1 MKILLIEPYAERNKV
16 RKLIPV
22 GIPYLAAM
30 LLKAGHEVEGLNA
43 NFLDMSVPDS
53 INHIVQTVREGDFD
67 VVGMGG
73 LCMSMTYQVDVFK
86 SLGKLKN
93 RPTLVAGGNMFS
105 SEPEFCMQ
113 EFGVDY
119 GIFGEGEIATL
130 KLLDFLE
137 NGGEISKI
145 SGLYYRDGDIIRS
158 TKIPGEVI
166 DDLDSLPF
174 PAYELFY
181 SDDIIQNQASPSVY
195 TSRSCPFN
203 CSFCYHPVGSKYRRR
218 SVENVIAEIQYM
230 YDRYGTTTYFLG
242 DELFLVEKEWVL
254 SFCDE
259 LEKLP
264 FLRHWICQTR
274 ASHVDPVLLKRL
286 KEAGCKHVR
295 VGLESGSNTVLR
307 SMNKKTTR
315 ADNVRA
321 VKNIRAAGIM
331 MDGGIIMGDFA
342 ETAETMQET
351 VDFVKEVNLVP
362 NQGINFVTPFPGSDI
377 WERCLREGLIT
388 DKRAYLEALTKPLK
402 LRVNMTRMSE
412 EDLLGLQEWA
422 ATEIFTHLATNRRA
436 VVKKVLETNE
446 TLSRLK
452 VRCPSC
458 GREQEQRVSG
468 FRLEILHY
476 CEECL
481 NPLHF
486 NLLDVPHLK
495 SRSKRFRETV
505 GKISED
511 GPRDILVTPSCLD
524 FIRLGIICTIP
535 TSRILAFLD
544 KSGPK
549 TDNDY
554 FGIQVLPRERDLAAK
569 LGAKQLIVVSAD
581 HCDEIYQEVAK
592 WNIPGLEIIPLYE

>member
-1 MKILLIEPYAERNKV
+1 MQTVNIFAKRRHSLKILLIEPYAERNKV

-174 PAYELFY
+174 TAYELFY

-203 CSFCYHPVGSKYRRR
+203 CSFCYPPVGSKYRRR

-242 DELFLVEKEWVL
+242 DELFLVRSEE
-254 SFCDE
+254 
-259 LEKLP
+259 
-264 FLRHWICQTR
+264 R
-274 ASHVDPVLLKRL
+274 
-286 KEAGCKHVR
+286 R
-295 VGLESGSNTVLR
+295 VG
-307 SMNKKTTR
+307 
-315 ADNVRA
+315 
-321 VKNIRAAGIM
+321 
-331 MDGGIIMGDFA
+331 
-342 ETAETMQET
+342 
-351 VDFVKEVNLVP
+351 KE
-362 NQGINFVTPFPGSDI
+362 
-377 WERCLREGLIT
+377 C
-388 DKRAYLEALTKPLK
+388 
-402 LRVNMTRMSE
+402 
-412 EDLLGLQEWA
+412 
-422 ATEIFTHLATNRRA
+422 
-436 VVKKVLETNE
+436 
-446 TLSRLK
+446 
-452 VRCPSC
+452 
-458 GREQEQRVSG
+458 
-468 FRLEILHY
+468 
-476 CEECL
+476 
-481 NPLHF
+481 
-486 NLLDVPHLK
+486 
-495 SRSKRFRETV
+495 
-505 GKISED
+505 
-511 GPRDILVTPSCLD
+511 
-524 FIRLGIICTIP
+524 
-535 TSRILAFLD
+535 
-544 KSGPK
+544 
-549 TDNDY
+549 
-554 FGIQVLPRERDLAAK
+554 
-569 LGAKQLIVVSAD
+569 
-581 HCDEIYQEVAK
+581 
-592 WNIPGLEIIPLYE
+592 